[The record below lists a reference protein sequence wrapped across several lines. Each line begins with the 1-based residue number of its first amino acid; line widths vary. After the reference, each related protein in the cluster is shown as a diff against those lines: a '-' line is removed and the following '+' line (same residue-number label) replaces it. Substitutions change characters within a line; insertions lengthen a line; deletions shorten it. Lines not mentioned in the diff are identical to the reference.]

1 MEEQLLDLQDAI
13 INGSKAEAVEVTQ
26 ELIDLKADPQVI
38 LNQGLIAGMTEVG
51 RMFSCGEYFVP
62 EMLIAARAMQSSMDL
77 LRPMLASSG
86 VKPIGTIVLGTV
98 RGDLHDI
105 GKNLAGM
112 LLEGA
117 GFRVIDIGVDATA
130 EKFVNAVKANDA
142 QLVGLSALLTTTM
155 MHASEVL
162 SALETAGLRQ
172 QVKVVVGGAAVT
184 PEWAVQIGA
193 DGAAI
198 DAATGAQLCK
208 ELLAQ
213 LNG

>member
-13 INGSKAEAVEVTQ
+13 INGSKADAVELTQ
-26 ELIDLKADPQVI
+26 ELIALHADPQTI

-51 RMFSCGEYFVP
+51 RMFTCGEYFVP

-77 LRPMLASSG
+77 LRPALVDAG
-86 VKPIGTIVLGTV
+86 AKPIGTIVLGTV

-117 GFRVIDIGVDATA
+117 GFRVVDIGVDAGA
-130 EKFVNAVKANDA
+130 DKFVNAVKAHNA

-162 SALETAGLRQ
+162 TALETAGLRQ

-184 PEWAVQIGA
+184 PEWAAQIGA

>member
-13 INGSKAEAVEVTQ
+13 INGSKVDAVEVTQ

-117 GFRVIDIGVDATA
+117 GFRVVDIGVDATA
-130 EKFVNAVKANDA
+130 EKFVNAVKANNA

-155 MHASEVL
+155 MHAGEVL

>member
-1 MEEQLLDLQDAI
+1 MRLKASSHVAGNTGVRPVKMGEYIVISDSAPGLAGNSLGPSSPEMLLGALASCLIHTYLLQASLLAI
-13 INGSKAEAVEVTQ
+13 PLDNVEVT
-26 ELIDLKADPQVI
+26 
-38 LNQGLIAGMTEVG
+38 
-51 RMFSCGEYFVP
+51 
-62 EMLIAARAMQSSMDL
+62 
-77 LRPMLASSG
+77 
-86 VKPIGTIVLGTV
+86 IGTIVLGTV

-117 GFRVIDIGVDATA
+117 GFRVVDIGVDAGA
-130 EKFVNAVKANDA
+130 DKFVNAVKAHNA

-162 SALETAGLRQ
+162 TALESAGLRQ

-184 PEWAVQIGA
+184 PEWAAQIGA

>member
-13 INGSKAEAVEVTQ
+13 INGSKTDAVELTQ
-26 ELIDLKADPQVI
+26 ALIDLHADPQTI

-51 RMFSCGEYFVP
+51 RMFTCGEYFVP

-77 LRPMLASSG
+77 LRPALVDAG
-86 VKPIGTIVLGTV
+86 AKPIGTIVLGTV

-117 GFRVIDIGVDATA
+117 GFRVVDIGVDAGA
-130 EKFVNAVKANDA
+130 DKFVNAVKAHNA

-162 SALETAGLRQ
+162 TALESAGLRQ

-184 PEWAVQIGA
+184 PEWGAQIGA

>member
-26 ELIDLKADPQVI
+26 ELLTLKADPQVI
-38 LNQGLIAGMTEVG
+38 LNQGLVAGMTEVG
-51 RMFSCGEYFVP
+51 RLFSCGEYFVP

-77 LRPMLASSG
+77 LRPLLASSG

-117 GFRVIDIGVDATA
+117 GFRVVDIGVDAPA
-130 EKFVNAVKANDA
+130 EKFVDAVKANDA

-155 MHASEVL
+155 MYASEVL
-162 SALETAGLRQ
+162 GALETAGLRQ

-184 PEWAVQIGA
+184 PEWAAQIGA

-208 ELLAQ
+208 ALLAQ

>member
-13 INGSKAEAVEVTQ
+13 INGSKVDAVEVTQ

-117 GFRVIDIGVDATA
+117 GFRVVDIGVDATA
-130 EKFVNAVKANDA
+130 EKFVNAVKANNA

-155 MHASEVL
+155 MHAGEVL
-162 SALETAGLRQ
+162 SALESAGLRQ

>member
-13 INGSKAEAVEVTQ
+13 INGSKADAIELTQ
-26 ELIDLKADPQVI
+26 ELIALHADPQTI

-51 RMFSCGEYFVP
+51 RMFTCGEYFVP
-62 EMLIAARAMQSSMDL
+62 EMLIAARAMQSAMDL
-77 LRPMLASSG
+77 LRPALVDAG
-86 VKPIGTIVLGTV
+86 AKPIGTIVLGTV

-117 GFRVIDIGVDATA
+117 GFRVVDIGVDAGA
-130 EKFVNAVKANDA
+130 DKFVNAVKTHNA

-162 SALETAGLRQ
+162 TALESAGLRQ

-184 PEWAVQIGA
+184 PEWAAQIGA

>member
-13 INGSKAEAVEVTQ
+13 INGSKADAVELTQ
-26 ELIDLKADPQVI
+26 ELIDLKADPQTI

-51 RMFSCGEYFVP
+51 RMFTCGEYFVP

-77 LRPMLASSG
+77 LRPALVDAG
-86 VKPIGTIVLGTV
+86 AKPIGTIVLGTV

-117 GFRVIDIGVDATA
+117 GFRVIDIGVDASA
-130 EKFVNAVKANDA
+130 EKFVNAVKTNNA

-162 SALETAGLRQ
+162 TALEAADLRHR
-172 QVKVVVGGAAVT
+172 VKVIVGGAAVT
-184 PEWAVQIGA
+184 PEWAAQIGA

-208 ELLAQ
+208 ELLAE

>member
-13 INGSKAEAVEVTQ
+13 INGSKADAVELTQ
-26 ELIDLKADPQVI
+26 ELLALHADPQTI

-51 RMFSCGEYFVP
+51 RMFTCGEYFVP

-77 LRPMLASSG
+77 LRPALVDAG
-86 VKPIGTIVLGTV
+86 AKPIGTIVLGTV

-117 GFRVIDIGVDATA
+117 GFRVVDVGVDAGA
-130 EKFVNAVKANDA
+130 DKFVNAVKAHNA

-162 SALETAGLRQ
+162 TALETAGLRQ
-172 QVKVVVGGAAVT
+172 KVKVVVGGAAVT
-184 PEWAVQIGA
+184 PEWAAQIGA